1 MSDLH
6 VVAIITAKPGSEDE
20 VKAALEVLAAASRE
34 EPGNITYFLHVSAAD
49 PAVFVTVESWKS
61 QADLESHM
69 QTEHLKSASTTFAD
83 KLAGPPAVHPLVP
96 IS

>member
-20 VKAALEVLAAASRE
+20 VKGGLEVLAEATRT
-34 EPGNITYFLHVSAAD
+34 EPGCITYYLHGSEAD

-61 QADLESHM
+61 KEDLDG
-69 QTEHLKSASTTFAD
+69 HLKTPHLKAALEAFGD
-83 KLAGPPAVHPLVP
+83 KLAAAPAIHPLVP